1 MAKPKDAEADPEVSA
16 IRAVLAA
23 LESLNSDARERVIG
37 FVFHRLGV
45 SWSGAPV
52 SSAQVRTRS
61 EPPTATL
68 PVSRSGEPRSGDIR
82 SLRDQKRPRSAIE
95 MTTLI
100 AYYLENLAPLGERKG
115 EFSGTDLVRYFKQ
128 AAFPLPKSAQKTLVN
143 TKNAGYIDGAGR
155 GLYRLNPVG
164 HNLVA
169 HALPRESQPEKPEKV
184 RRRKRKI
191 KTRR

>member
-1 MAKPKDAEADPEVSA
+1 MTDRKDTGADPEVSA
-16 IRAVLAA
+16 IRTVLGA
-23 LESLNSDARERVIG
+23 LEPLNADARERVIG

-45 SWSGAPV
+45 SWSGALPG
-52 SSAQVRTRS
+52 APQVRSRADLAAAT
-61 EPPTATL
+61 PTPIRGTE
-68 PVSRSGEPRSGDIR
+68 SRPGDIR
-82 SLRDQKRPRSAIE
+82 TLRQQKNPRSAIE
-95 MTTLI
+95 MTALV
-100 AYYLENLAPLGERKG
+100 AYYLENLAPPGERKG

-128 AAFPLPKSAQKTLVN
+128 AGFPLPKSPHMALIN

-169 HALPRESQPEKPEKV
+169 HALPREGESDKPPAT
-184 RRRKRKI
+184 RRKARKP

>member
-1 MAKPKDAEADPEVSA
+1 MADPKEAAADLEVSA

-23 LESLNSDARERVIG
+23 LEPLNADARERVIG

-45 SWSGAPV
+45 SWSGTPL
-52 SSAQVRTRS
+52 STPQTRTRA
-61 EPPTATL
+61 EPPTSIS
-68 PVSRSGEPRSGDIR
+68 PVGRGSELRAGDIR
-82 SLRDQKRPRSAIE
+82 SLREQKRPRSAIE
-95 MTTLI
+95 MTALV
-100 AYYLENLAPLGERKG
+100 AYYLENMAPPGERKG

-128 AAFPLPKSAQKTLVN
+128 AAFPLPKSSHMTLVH

-169 HALPRESQPEKPEKV
+169 HALPRQGEAEKPAKA
-184 RRRKRKI
+184 RK
-191 KTRR
+191 KTRKHKTPG